1 MKENDEYYQRSGF
14 ALPKYIYLYSFDI
27 LKMNL
32 KISLFHNSL
41 CYVDEQIAESFIE
54 KIADVEKIIFHLPQ
68 VFRDNNSNVAFL
80 GEASKGD
87 KRVWST
93 GESSSYNN
101 KNPYNFAMAEKRL
114 KDRLVLKIINA
125 YEYGIYSD
133 VEADDFKKAK

>member
-54 KIADVEKIIFHLPQ
+54 KINNEKDLLEIALSVIEIVPEESEEYPWDDYYNVWFSSLEEKHEMRDSEIDNFVKEYLNY
-68 VFRDNNSNVAFL
+68 VF
-80 GEASKGD
+80 D
-87 KRVWST
+87 KR
-93 GESSSYNN
+93 
-101 KNPYNFAMAEKRL
+101 EK
-114 KDRLVLKIINA
+114 
-125 YEYGIYSD
+125 E
-133 VEADDFKKAK
+133 

>member
-54 KIADVEKIIFHLPQ
+54 KINSEKDLLEIGLNVLQIVPKESDEYSRDDYYNVWFDKLEGKHNMKDCEMNDFVKEYLEY
-68 VFRDNNSNVAFL
+68 VF
-80 GEASKGD
+80 D
-87 KRVWST
+87 KRSPEFEVDKT
-93 GESSSYNN
+93 GH
-101 KNPYNFAMAEKRL
+101 RGL
-114 KDRLVLKIINA
+114 H
-125 YEYGIYSD
+125 
-133 VEADDFKKAK
+133 KAKE